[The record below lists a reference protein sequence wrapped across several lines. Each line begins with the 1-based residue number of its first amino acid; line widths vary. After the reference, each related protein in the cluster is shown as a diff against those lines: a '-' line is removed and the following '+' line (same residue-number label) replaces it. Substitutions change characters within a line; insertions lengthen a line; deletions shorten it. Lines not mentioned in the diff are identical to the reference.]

1 MVKFG
6 IISDTHIKKNDDPTK
21 FLALLEEIKQAF
33 KDVDEIIHA
42 GDVCDESFLEKLN
55 EIAPTKCVKGNMD
68 KIKALEDFIRFSVS
82 KYNIGVIHELPENV
96 ENFFKENNLHILIY
110 GHTHQPIIKGTPYQ
124 TLLINPGSPTK
135 PKPPPQKRGFEKPI
149 ARPSVILLEIDENDL
164 LKTFVVNLNL
174 KIL

>member
-21 FLALLEEIKQAF
+21 IKILLEQLKQAF
-33 KDVDEIIHA
+33 NGVDEIIHA
-42 GDVCDESFLEKLN
+42 GDVCDDFFLEKLKK
-55 EIAPTKCVKGNMD
+55 IAPTKCVRGNLD
-68 KIKALEDFIRFSVS
+68 DIDDLENSIIFSAG

-96 ENFFKENNLHILIY
+96 ENFFKENNLHILIS
-110 GHTHQPIIKGTPYQ
+110 GHTHQPIIQGTPYQ

-149 ARPSVILLEIDENDL
+149 ARPSVITLNVDEEGLLTTLII
-164 LKTFVVNLNL
+164 NL
-174 KIL
+174 KM